1 MSSEERSGKAAQAA
15 NPIKKTDRFSRFLQI
30 LWNSVTGVPRAL
42 WNGVCWVFKFPG
54 KCIPKF
60 SKRGL
65 VWCLIGVV
73 FVGLSTA
80 AILLNNNRIALETA
94 LEKAVNQKIA
104 LQGQLVQVTE
114 AKVSVEN
121 KLVRVEGDLNSE
133 RARAIALDLQLTE
146 AKRQQEEILARIGQ
160 QDQLIQEFQG
170 KIQEFQV
177 SQQEKGKPAETALVE
192 LEKIIVG
199 HRPRL
204 EGKIIGMNNDYSW
217 VVVNLGKTSP
227 LRQGMILTV
236 VRESQT
242 IGRVQVEEILE
253 DMANA
258 KILSQ
263 KEGVQFQVADL
274 VREM

>member
-1 MSSEERSGKAAQAA
+1 MSSEKPGEKAAQAA
-15 NPIKKTDRFSRFLQI
+15 NPTKKTDR
-30 LWNSVTGVPRAL
+30 L
-42 WNGVCWVFKFPG
+42 WNGVCWIFKFPG
-54 KCIPKF
+54 KWFPKF
-60 SKRGL
+60 SMKKGL

-80 AILLNNNRIALETA
+80 AVLLNNNRIALETA
-94 LEKAVNQKIA
+94 LEKTINQKII
-104 LQGQLVQVTE
+104 LQGQLDQVTE
-114 AKVSVEN
+114 VKVSVEK
-121 KLVRVEGDLNSE
+121 KLARVERDLESE
-133 RARAIALDLQLTE
+133 KARAIELDLQLTE

-192 LEKIIVG
+192 LEKIIVSR
-199 HRPRL
+199 RPRL
-204 EGKIIGMNNDYSW
+204 EGEIIGINNEYPW
-217 VVVNLGKTSP
+217 VVVNLGKVSQA
-227 LRQGMILTV
+227 RQGMVLTV
-236 VRESQT
+236 VRDGEA

-258 KILSQ
+258 RILSK
-263 KEGVQFQVADL
+263 KEEVQFQVADA